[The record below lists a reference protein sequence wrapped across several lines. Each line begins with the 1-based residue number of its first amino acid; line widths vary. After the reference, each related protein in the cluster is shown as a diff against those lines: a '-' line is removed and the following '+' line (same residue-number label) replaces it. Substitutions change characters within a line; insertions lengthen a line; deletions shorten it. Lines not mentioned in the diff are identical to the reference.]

1 MYSGNIIEFKI
12 LLRCEI
18 CAKPQIVMFLVES
31 CPKATESEP
40 RTKVTFEANRAL
52 L

>member
-1 MYSGNIIEFKI
+1 MYSGNIIEFII

-18 CAKPQIVMFLVES
+18 CAKPQIVLFLVES
-31 CPKATESEP
+31 CPKAIEAEP
-40 RTKVTFEANRAL
+40 RTKVTLEANRGL